1 MIEILCATYN
11 GMRYLREQIA
21 SIEAQTLTDWHVT
34 FFDDGSTDGTVEMLE
49 ALVAKDARFRLTRNP
64 VNLGFCGNFL
74 NNLSNLKS
82 ADAYAFC
89 DQDDIWYPEK
99 LERAFDWLSR
109 IDPGTPAVYFAR
121 TEIVDEQLNHA
132 GMSPEFKLEPSFR
145 NALVQSI
152 GGGNTMMFNQA
163 ARDLVV
169 NTLPKTRLI
178 SHDWWFYIVV
188 SGCGG
193 EVRYD
198 SEPVLKYRQHATNL
212 VGANNG
218 ISMQVARLWMAFRG
232 QWRAWNTA
240 HEEAIKTFEDRLTPE
255 NRTAFHAFQRA
266 RNGGW
271 PFERL
276 SVLKRTG
283 IKRQSTLQTKFL
295 PILALLNR
303 L

>member
-11 GMRYLREQIA
+11 GMRHLREQIA

-34 FFDDGSTDGTVEMLE
+34 FFDDGSTDGTVEMLA
-49 ALVAKDARFRLTRNP
+49 ALAANDARFSLIRNP

-74 NNLSNLKS
+74 GNLSKLKN
-82 ADAYAFC
+82 ADVYAFS
-89 DQDDIWYPEK
+89 DQDDIWYPKK
-99 LERAFDWLSR
+99 LERGIDWLGR
-109 IDPGTPAVYFAR
+109 IDAGTPAVYFAR
-121 TEIVDEQLNHA
+121 TEIVDEHLNHV
-132 GMSPEFKLEPSFR
+132 GLSPKFKLEPSFR

-169 NTLPKTRLI
+169 STLPKTRLI

-188 SGCGG
+188 AGCSGI
-193 EVRYD
+193 VRYD

-212 VGANNG
+212 IGANNS
-218 ISMQVARLWMAFRG
+218 ISGQIVRLWMALQG
-232 QWRAWNTA
+232 QWRAWNTV
-240 HEEAIKTFEDRLTPE
+240 HELAIATFEDRLTPE
-255 NRTAFHAFQRA
+255 NRAAFHAFQRA
-266 RNGGW
+266 RHGGW

-276 SVLKRTG
+276 CVLKRTG
-283 IKRQSTLQTKFL
+283 IKRQSALQTRFL